1 MDKCLDIKRCLFL
14 SELFCLR
21 SGICA
26 LVFAFWYLR
35 FGICALVFALWY
47 LCSGKALSPR
57 RVVLR
62 ATHTTFHRYIV
73 WLKCSNRIFSVLGLS
88 R

>member
-47 LCSGKALSPR
+47 LRSGICALGK
-57 RVVLR
+57 
-62 ATHTTFHRYIV
+62 RYHPDGLFYGLLTQPFIV
-73 WLKCSNRIFSVLGLS
+73 ILFG
-88 R
+88 